1 MLFPVLV
8 SIVFAA
14 EDEPDDRKLNP
25 GIDEYE
31 FRGSPASTLCLTLL
45 LALR

>member
-1 MLFPVLV
+1 MLFPLFV

-14 EDEPDDRKLNP
+14 DDEPDDRKLKP

-31 FRGSPASTLCLTLL
+31 FRGSPASTLCRTRR
-45 LALR
+45 LALK